1 MPDYSQ
7 DWLCRQIVEH
17 SQDAII
23 FADEGGVIRLWNAGA
38 AAIFGFSETEALG
51 QSLNFIIPENL
62 RARHEEG
69 YRRVMATGVT
79 RYGRD
84 LLAVPGLHKNGTRL
98 SLEFTIVLVRGKG
111 GALLGTAA
119 IIREVTARWQREQD
133 LRRRLAALEEAAR
146 ERGTIP

>member
-7 DWLCRQIVEH
+7 DWLCRRIVEH
-17 SQDAII
+17 SQDAVI
-23 FADEGGVIRLWNAGA
+23 FADGDGVIRLWNAGA
-38 AAIFGFSETEALG
+38 AAIFGFSAAEALG
-51 QSLNFIIPENL
+51 QSLNLIIPENL

-79 RYGRD
+79 KYARD
-84 LLAVPGLHKNGTRL
+84 LLAVPGLRRDGARI
-98 SLEFTIVLVRGKG
+98 SLEFTIVLVRDDDGL
-111 GALLGTAA
+111 LLGTAA

-146 ERGTIP
+146 KKGTIP